1 MKTQKNN
8 IAGNLSSLRRLNRLS
23 QEEVAE
29 RIGVSRQTVAKW
41 ECGKSIPDIVNCD
54 ALARLYDV
62 ELSDLI
68 HHDPERTKMG
78 IAPKGKHIF
87 GTVRVGERG
96 QIVLPKAAR
105 DVFQIRPGD
114 VLVVLGD
121 ESQEHP
127 GIALMKE
134 SFFLGI
140 TKMIRTALQIAQPPE
155 EKEGE

>member
-8 IAGNLSSLRRLNRLS
+8 IAGNLSSLRQLNRFS

-41 ECGKSIPDIVNCD
+41 ECGESIPDIVNCD

>member
-1 MKTQKNN
+1 MKAQSNH
-8 IAGNLSSLRRLNRLS
+8 IAVNLSMLRRRNRLS

-41 ECGKSIPDIVNCD
+41 ECGESVPDIVNCD

-62 ELSDLI
+62 ELSDLV
-68 HHDPERTKMG
+68 HHDPERTKVG

-96 QIVLPKAAR
+96 QVVLPKAAR
-105 DVFQIRPGD
+105 DVFEIRPGD

-121 ESQEHP
+121 ESEEHP
-127 GIALMKE
+127 GVALMKE
-134 SFFLGI
+134 SFFLEI
-140 TKMIRTALQIAQPPE
+140 TRMIKTALQTVQPPE
-155 EKEGE
+155 GKEGE

>member
-1 MKTQKNN
+1 MKMQKNN
-8 IAGNLSSLRRLNRLS
+8 IAGNLSVLRRLNKLS
-23 QEEVAE
+23 QEVVAE
-29 RIGVSRQTVAKW
+29 RIGVSRQAVAKW
-41 ECGKSIPDIVNCD
+41 ESGESVPDIVNCD
-54 ALARLYDV
+54 ALAQLYDV

-68 HHDPERTKMG
+68 HHDPERTKTR
-78 IAPKGKHIF
+78 IPPKGKHIF
-87 GTVRVGERG
+87 GAVRVGERG